1 MRLILDAF
9 WLYDGPPS
17 GAAVVRGLLSGW
29 LERFPDDELVAMVPN
44 SALARAREEFPVVQF
59 RGTAIRNHA
68 LAVRFA
74 LGRLSRSVQ
83 AEAVL
88 SQNFTTAGALPANV
102 FVHDVLF
109 RSNPE
114 WFTWAERLYLALISR
129 GLRRRPRVFT
139 SSATEADRIR
149 FFYPRVEEVVAV
161 GLGPSPSLYTAK
173 SEPPRRIPPEFLL
186 SVGRLNVRKNLGA
199 VVRAH
204 AELTEA
210 GVELAPLV
218 VVGPAAGLE
227 FDALGAASGQVS
239 WLGAVS
245 DGELRWLY
253 EHANGLVFASLD
265 EGFGLPP
272 VEALAF
278 GCPVLVSDIPVMHE
292 VVGVQGAYFNPLSS
306 MELKSGL
313 QELSASRR
321 RSPVS
326 PAVWSDIA
334 ASIRK
339 AIRVRP

>member
-1 MRLILDAF
+1 
-9 WLYDGPPS
+9 
-17 GAAVVRGLLSGW
+17 
-29 LERFPDDELVAMVPN
+29 MVPT
-44 SALARAREEFPVVQF
+44 SALTRAREEFPAVQF
-59 RGTAIRNHA
+59 YGTKIPNHA

-74 LGRLSRSVQ
+74 LGRLARSIR
-83 AEAVL
+83 ADAVL
-88 SQNFTTAGALPANV
+88 SQNFTTPGALPANV

-114 WFTWAERLYLALISR
+114 WFSRKERLYLSFISR
-129 GLRRRPRVFT
+129 GLRSRPRVFT
-139 SSATEADRIR
+139 SSTTEAARIR
-149 FFYPRVEEVVAV
+149 SFYPRVEEVVAV
-161 GLGPSPSLYTAK
+161 GLGASPSLFTAT
-173 SEPPRRIPPEFLL
+173 SDPPRRVPPEFLL

-204 AELTEA
+204 AELTND
-210 GVELAPLV
+210 GVDLAPLV

-227 FDALGAASGQVS
+227 FDSLGEASSQVS

-253 EHANGLVFASLD
+253 ENAIGLVFATLD

-292 VVGVQGAYFNPLSS
+292 VVGAQGAYFDPVSPK
-306 MELKSGL
+306 ELKSGL
-313 QELSASRR
+313 RELNVSRR
-321 RSPVS
+321 REPVS
-326 PAVWSDIA
+326 PAAWSDVV

-339 AIRVRP
+339 AIRVRS